1 MSNQFPDPAVQA
13 RNPSNTGKEPM
24 NRIKTK
30 RLAAFSACICLS
42 ANVAMAQSAPIV
54 HDAEYYI
61 LEAQNAEQWAADNTV
76 VDQLLE
82 TFRQANQGKP
92 PNILNILI
100 DDIGFGD
107 LGIPELNAVRGY
119 STPNINAFSDEAMR
133 MVRMYT
139 EPSCTP
145 TRVAMMTGRL
155 PVRMGMGDTT
165 VDIAGFGLPEGE
177 VTLAEVLSDAGYATA
192 HVGKWH
198 MGDIP
203 EAWPH
208 NQGFD
213 WAGFPVH
220 QQGQLTIYNDDA
232 IKEQVSVGIS
242 DFEDRYILD
251 DFFRPD
257 PAAMVTGLEAE
268 KGGLAR
274 EVGMA
279 TGERWNAAK
288 YDEMNQRYQDQ
299 TLEKL
304 RELSDGEKPFFL
316 QYWPLIPLDNTRAGR
331 QGPESP
337 NGGLYVDKMQQLDSW
352 LGDIFAEMDALGI
365 AENTIVIV
373 MGDNGHFTK
382 YSPQSG
388 FTPMVFAGGKG
399 DVSEGGIRVD
409 SFIRWP
415 GMIEADGI
423 VGDIVHVSDLYTTLA
438 RFAGA
443 EAGIPRD
450 RLVDGVDQSALLLL
464 GETKG
469 RRDHLIVYSVH
480 TPRAIIKDQLK
491 LRIPG
496 SGESAILADFFDIYR
511 DTHEKYPVSTEVG
524 AWGGQEFVRILGRH
538 LKRKEKYPD
547 TEPARGVPYEG
558 IENLRPETQIAV
570 DAFLLKQAS
579 VSK

>member
-1 MSNQFPDPAVQA
+1 MKT
-13 RNPSNTGKEPM
+13 PSS
-24 NRIKTK
+24 
-30 RLAAFSACICLS
+30 LSVLLCLS
-42 ANVAMAQSAPIV
+42 ATISTAQDAPII

-61 LEAQNAEQWAADNTV
+61 LEAQNGEQWAADNAE

-82 TFRQANQGKP
+82 DFRSSNDGKP
-92 PNILNILI
+92 PNIINILI

-119 STPNINAFSDEAMR
+119 STPHINAFSDEAMR

-165 VDIAGFGLPEGE
+165 VDIAGFGLPADE
-177 VTLAEVLSDAGYATA
+177 VTLAEILSDAGYATV

-242 DFEDRYILD
+242 DFDDRFVLD

-268 KGGLAR
+268 RGGLAR
-274 EVGMA
+274 EVDMTA
-279 TGERWNAAK
+279 GERWTAEK

-299 TLEKL
+299 TLEKM
-304 RELSDGEKPFFL
+304 RELAGGDAPFFL

-331 QGPESP
+331 SGPQSP

-352 LGDIFAEMDALGI
+352 LGDIFNEMEALGL
-365 AENTIVIV
+365 ADNTIVIV

-443 EAGIPRD
+443 EDGIPRD
-450 RLVDGVDQSALLLL
+450 RLVDGVDQSSLLLL

-480 TPRAIIKDQLK
+480 TPRAVIKDQLK

-496 SGESAILADFFDIYR
+496 AGESAILADFFDVYR

-547 TEPARGVPYEG
+547 IEPARGVPYEG
-558 IENLRPETQIAV
+558 IENLRPETEAAV
-570 DAFLLKQAS
+570 EAFLLKQSS
-579 VSK
+579 VGR

>member
-1 MSNQFPDPAVQA
+1 M
-13 RNPSNTGKEPM
+13 
-24 NRIKTK
+24 KT
-30 RLAAFSACICLS
+30 LSSLSVLLCLS
-42 ANVAMAQSAPIV
+42 ATISTAQDAPII

-61 LEAQNAEQWAADNTV
+61 LEAQNAEQWAADNAE

-82 TFRQANQGKP
+82 DFRSSNDGKP
-92 PNILNILI
+92 PNIINILI

-119 STPNINAFSDEAMR
+119 STPHINAFSDEAMR

-165 VDIAGFGLPEGE
+165 VDIAGFGLPADE
-177 VTLAEVLSDAGYATA
+177 VTLAEILSDAGYATV

-232 IKEQVSVGIS
+232 IKEQVSVGIA
-242 DFEDRYILD
+242 DFDDRFVLD

-268 KGGLAR
+268 RGGLAR
-274 EVGMA
+274 EVDMTA
-279 TGERWNAAK
+279 GERWTAEK

-299 TLEKL
+299 TLEKM
-304 RELSDGEKPFFL
+304 RELAGGDAPFFL

-331 QGPESP
+331 SGPQSP

-352 LGDIFAEMDALGI
+352 LGDIFNEMEALGLTD
-365 AENTIVIV
+365 NTIVIV

-443 EAGIPRD
+443 ESGIPRD
-450 RLVDGVDQSALLLL
+450 RLVDGVDQSSLLLL

-480 TPRAIIKDQLK
+480 TPRAVIKDQLK

-496 SGESAILADFFDIYR
+496 AGESAILADFFDVYR

-547 TEPARGVPYEG
+547 IEPARGVPYEG
-558 IENLRPETQIAV
+558 IENLRPETEAAV
-570 DAFLLKQAS
+570 EAFLLKQSS
-579 VSK
+579 VGR

>member
-1 MSNQFPDPAVQA
+1 MKKLTRYPVLFC
-13 RNPSNTGKEPM
+13 
-24 NRIKTK
+24 
-30 RLAAFSACICLS
+30 LAASA
-42 ANVAMAQSAPIV
+42 AAAQDAPII

-61 LEAQNAEQWAADNTV
+61 LEAQNAEQWAEDNAE

-82 TFRQANQGKP
+82 AFREANEGKP

-119 STPNINAFSDEAMR
+119 STPHINDFSDEAMR

-165 VDIAGFGLPEGE
+165 VDIAGFGLPEDE
-177 VTLAEVLSDAGYATA
+177 VTLAEILSEAGYATA

-203 EAWPH
+203 ESWPH

-242 DFEDRYILD
+242 DFDDRFVLD

-268 KGGLAR
+268 RGGIAR
-274 EVGMA
+274 EVEMEA
-279 TGERWNAAK
+279 GERWTAVK
-288 YDEMNQRYQDQ
+288 YDDMNQRYQTQ

-304 RELSDGEKPFFL
+304 REFAGGEEPFFL

-331 QGPESP
+331 RGPQSP

-352 LGDIFAEMDALGI
+352 LGDIFNEMDALGLT
-365 AENTIVIV
+365 ENTIVVV

-443 EAGIPRD
+443 DAGIPRD

-496 SGESAILADFFDIYR
+496 AGESAILADFFDVYR

-547 TEPARGVPYEG
+547 IEPARGVPYEG
-558 IENLRPETQIAV
+558 IENLRPETKAAV
-570 DAFLLKQAS
+570 EAFLLKQSS